1 MAIALATRF
10 DGVIINADS
19 MQIYNDL
26 DVLTARPPKSDL
38 ALAPHRLYGVIDAA
52 KRCSVAHWLALAS
65 DEAARARADKKLPI
79 LVGGTGLY
87 LNAAMQGISPIP
99 DVAPALVSNAEE
111 ELAAIGGPAFKEK
124 LRQLDPELG
133 EKLEAGDSQRL
144 VRAMSVVRA
153 TGRPLSLWQKQPGE
167 GQLTGMPLRIAV
179 TPPREQVYQA
189 IDKRFDQMMQQG
201 ALDEVK
207 ALLARQLDA
216 SLPAMKAL
224 GVRAMAEYLAGEITL
239 ERAVYLAQRD
249 SRHYAKRQLTW
260 IRNNFISDFEVNQK
274 LSNDQ
279 IDEFFSKIINFA

>member
-1 MAIALATRF
+1 
-10 DGVIINADS
+10 
-19 MQIYNDL
+19 
-26 DVLTARPPKSDL
+26 
-38 ALAPHRLYGVIDAA
+38 
-52 KRCSVAHWLALAS
+52 
-65 DEAARARADKKLPI
+65 
-79 LVGGTGLY
+79 
-87 LNAAMQGISPIP
+87 
-99 DVAPALVSNAEE
+99 
-111 ELAAIGGPAFKEK
+111 
-124 LRQLDPELG
+124 
-133 EKLEAGDSQRL
+133 
-144 VRAMSVVRA
+144 
-153 TGRPLSLWQKQPGE
+153 
-167 GQLTGMPLRIAV
+167 
-179 TPPREQVYQA
+179 
-189 IDKRFDQMMQQG
+189 MQQG